1 MISFKDK
8 KIKFLWV
15 GFWSL
20 ALFIALFIFSISINL
35 FGLFGKIP
43 SLEILENPKSD
54 LSSEVYTEDHVL
66 MGKYFKFNRS
76 NADYKDLPVDLVNA
90 LIATEDVRFYKHSGV
105 DFKGTFAIFLYA
117 VTFQK
122 RGSSTL
128 SQQLAKNLFQMR
140 QSKEYQGPLSKFMPV
155 VKFKEII
162 TATRLER
169 AYTKQ
174 EILNMYLNT
183 VEFGNG
189 TYGITSAAKKYFN
202 KKTSKLKTEEAAMLI
217 GLLKGPSVYDPIR
230 KEEKALNRRN
240 TVLSQMVKYNYLSKD
255 QFEKLK
261 QTPLALDITYE
272 NQNTGLAPYFR
283 DYVEDYLVNWCDEH
297 GYNLYADG
305 LKIYTTIN
313 SKMQTYAED
322 AVSNHMTALQKEF
335 FAEWKGKTPWAS
347 NKLDDKKFVERFAKR
362 SERYRVLKAELG
374 NNPELIFKE
383 MNKKVK
389 MKIYTLKGTRDTT
402 MSPMDSVRYYLHFL
416 HTGMVSMDPHNGQV
430 KAWVGDVNFRYFKYD
445 HVKKGARQ
453 PGSTFKPL
461 LYAYAIEEKGLTP
474 CSKVLDTQV
483 PFTMPDGKVWIPKN
497 SNNNYS
503 NDYMTLR
510 LGMARSVN
518 TIAAYLMK
526 LSGPDSIVAF
536 AKRLGISSQLE
547 AVPTLALGTSDVS
560 VFDMTQAYCAFV
572 NNGYRYEPL
581 MITRIEDK
589 YGNVLEEF
597 RNIPQQVI
605 SSETAASMVYMLK
618 GSAEEDGGTARDL
631 VRKFNITSEV
641 GGKTGTTQNSAD
653 GWFMGVSPDLVSG
666 VWVGADDKNIHFP
679 DMRFGQGARMALPIW
694 GLYMQK
700 VFADKNLGVKTKFE
714 IPESLNA
721 SFDCESA
728 TDEVDSTIVDLP
740 SSFD

>member
-8 KIKFLWV
+8 KIKILWISALS
-15 GFWSL
+15 F
-20 ALFIALFIFSISINL
+20 ALFIIVFIFSVSINL

-54 LSSEVYTEDHVL
+54 LASEVYTEDNVL
-66 MGKYFKFNRS
+66 MGKYFKYNRS
-76 NADYKDLPVDLVNA
+76 NAEYNELPIDLVNA

-105 DFKGTFAIFLYA
+105 DFKGTFAIFFYA
-117 VTFQK
+117 ITFQK

-162 TATRLER
+162 TAIRLER
-169 AYTKQ
+169 AYTKK
-174 EILNMYLNT
+174 EIMTMYLNT
-183 VEFGNG
+183 VEFGNS
-189 TYGITSAAKKYFN
+189 TYGIVSAAKRYFN
-202 KKTSKLKTEEAAMLI
+202 KKPANLNTEEAAMLI
-217 GLLKGPSVYDPIR
+217 GLLKGPSVYDPVR
-230 KEEKALNRRN
+230 KEEKALSRRN
-240 TVLSQMVKYNYLSKD
+240 TVLGQMVKYHYLSKD
-255 QFEKLK
+255 KFEELK
-261 QTPLALDITYE
+261 VKPLALDITYE

-283 DYVEDYLVNWCDEH
+283 NYIEGFLLKWCDEH
-297 GYNLYADG
+297 GYNLYGDG

-313 SKMQTYAED
+313 SKMQKYAEE
-322 AVSNHMTALQKEF
+322 AVSNHMASLQKEF
-335 FAEWKGKTPWAS
+335 FAQWKGKTPWAANS
-347 NKLDDKKFVERFAKR
+347 IEDKKFVEKYARR

-374 NNPELIFKE
+374 DKPEEIFKE

-389 MKIYTLKGTRDTT
+389 MKIYTLKGTKDTL

-416 HTGMVSMDPHNGQV
+416 HTGMVSMNPHNGQV
-430 KAWVGDVNFRYFKYD
+430 KAWVGDINFRYFKYD

-510 LGMARSVN
+510 LGMAKSVN

-536 AKRLGISSQLE
+536 AKRLGISSPLE
-547 AVPTLALGTSDVS
+547 AVPTLALGTSDVT
-560 VFDMTQAYCAFV
+560 VFDMTQAYCTFV
-572 NNGYRYEPL
+572 NHGFRYEPL

-589 YGNVLEEF
+589 YGNTLEEF
-597 RNIPQQVI
+597 RNIPKQVL
-605 SSETAASMVYMLK
+605 SAETAAAMVYMLK
-618 GSAEEDGGTARDL
+618 GSAEEEGGTARDL
-631 VRKFNITSEV
+631 VRKYNIYAEV

-653 GWFMGVSPDLVSG
+653 GWFMGISPDLVSG
-666 VWVGADDKNIHFP
+666 VWVGADDRTIHFP
-679 DMRFGQGARMALPIW
+679 DMRFGQGAKMALPIW

-700 VFADKNLGVKTKFE
+700 VFSDKSLDIRTKFD
-714 IPESLNA
+714 IPEALKE
-721 SFDCESA
+721 SFDCEAVS
-728 TDEVDSTIVDLP
+728 EEPDSVIINTPPI
-740 SSFD
+740 F